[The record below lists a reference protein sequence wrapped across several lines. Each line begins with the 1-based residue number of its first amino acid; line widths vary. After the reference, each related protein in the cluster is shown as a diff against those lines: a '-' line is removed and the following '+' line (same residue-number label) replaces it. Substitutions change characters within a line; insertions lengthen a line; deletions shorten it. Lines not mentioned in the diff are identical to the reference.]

1 MFSGKK
7 TSGMVLDFFFEDKL
21 SRIAR
26 GSHLVAACRAAE
38 AVATSQPYVWWI
50 ARVIRPSK
58 SKVKMAHSAP
68 VPCNA
73 WNAWKILGEKKVG
86 RHQVVGKLPRKD
98 SGEAKMDYCFNKSLL
113 RGKIER

>member
-7 TSGMVLDFFFEDKL
+7 TSGMFFFLKDKL

-38 AVATSQPYVWWI
+38 AVQRHHLGFRDVWWI

-73 WNAWKILGEKKVG
+73 WNAWNAWKILEEKIREESGSWEAAK
-86 RHQVVGKLPRKD
+86 KRKW
-98 SGEAKMDYCFNKSLL
+98 
-113 RGKIER
+113 

>member
-1 MFSGKK
+1 MFSKK
-7 TSGMVLDFFFEDKL
+7 NIWHGFVFFQDKSL

-38 AVATSQPYVWWI
+38 GWRHHLGGDVWWI

-73 WNAWKILGEKKVG
+73 WNAWKILEEKI
-86 RHQVVGKLPRKD
+86 REE
-98 SGEAKMDYCFNKSLL
+98 SGSWEAAKNESAEAKVDL
-113 RGKIER
+113 